1 MSDSSENPILTQ
13 ILRAYKIDNAS
24 TNSTSQMYEILND
37 YVEEI
42 VLNNYLY
49 EELQAMI
56 TDLQGKVILSWL
68 ICRLEWFI
76 VGR

>member
-1 MSDSSENPILTQ
+1 MNDSSENPILTQ
-13 ILRAYKIDNAS
+13 ILRSYRIDNAS
-24 TNSTSQMYEILND
+24 TNSASQMYEILND

-56 TDLQGKVILSWL
+56 GEL
-68 ICRLEWFI
+68 
-76 VGR
+76 

>member
-1 MSDSSENPILTQ
+1 
-13 ILRAYKIDNAS
+13 
-24 TNSTSQMYEILND
+24 MYEILND

-56 TDLQGKVILSWL
+56 ADLQAKVIFLSNYL
-68 ICRLEWFI
+68 A
-76 VGR
+76 V